1 MLLSEDLQGRGLLR
15 QLSSAGLAELL
26 DRSRLTVYAGFDPTA
41 DSLHLGNLLG
51 LVTLRRLQIAGHRP
65 ILVAGGG
72 TGMIGDPSG
81 RSTERQLLG
90 DETLGRNTAAIKGQM
105 ARIFDF
111 AGENAAIL
119 VDNRSWLE
127 ELDLISFLRDIG
139 KHFTLSEMLAKE
151 SVRSRLGDTGISYT
165 EFSYMVLQA
174 YDFLQLFDRYGCTLQ
189 IGGSDQWGNIT
200 AGIDLIRRARGAE
213 AFALTVPLITRADGT
228 KFGKSTG
235 NALWLDP
242 EKTRPYQLYQ
252 FLVRSDD
259 TKVIEYLKLLTLV
272 DLAEIGEI
280 AARFERTPGEREPH
294 YRLAREVV
302 AMVHGEEEARA
313 AETAS
318 RALFAGSIEAEPA
331 EVVAVALREAPRVRL
346 PRGDLAAGAEP
357 ALILVAG
364 GVVRSKSEARRLIE
378 QGGVYLNGARL
389 EAGRNLFP
397 GDLNERGFMVL
408 RRGKKDYVVVEA

>member
-1 MLLSEDLQGRGLLR
+1 MLLSDDLRGRGLLR
-15 QLSSAGLAELL
+15 QLSSGRLVGQL
-26 DRSRLTVYAGFDPTA
+26 DHSRLTVYAGFDPTA

-51 LVTLRRLQIAGHRP
+51 LVTLRRLQLAGHRP

-81 RSTERQLLG
+81 RSAERQLLG
-90 DETLGRNTAAIKGQM
+90 DDTLGKNTAAITAQM

-111 AGENAAIL
+111 DGDSAAIM
-119 VDNRSWLE
+119 VDNRSWLG
-127 ELDLISFLRDIG
+127 ELDLISFLRDVG

-200 AGIDLIRRARGAE
+200 AGIDLIRKARGAE

-242 EKTRPYQLYQ
+242 ERTSPYQLYQ

-259 TKVIEYLKLLTLV
+259 AKVIEYLQLLTLV
-272 DLAEIGEI
+272 ELAEIDEI
-280 AARFERTPGEREPH
+280 AARFEESPGDREPH
-294 YRLAREVV
+294 HRLAWEVV
-302 AMVHGEEEARA
+302 AMVHGEEEAKRA
-313 AETAS
+313 EIAA
-318 RALFAGSIEAEPA
+318 RALFAGNLELQPP
-331 EVVAVALREAPRVRL
+331 EVVAVALGEAPRVRL
-346 PRGDLAAGAEP
+346 SPAELAGGAEP
-357 ALILVAG
+357 ASVLVEG
-364 GVVRSKSEARRLIE
+364 GVVRSKSEARRLID

-389 EAGRNLFP
+389 EPGRDLLSA
-397 GDLNERGFMVL
+397 DLNAHRFMVL